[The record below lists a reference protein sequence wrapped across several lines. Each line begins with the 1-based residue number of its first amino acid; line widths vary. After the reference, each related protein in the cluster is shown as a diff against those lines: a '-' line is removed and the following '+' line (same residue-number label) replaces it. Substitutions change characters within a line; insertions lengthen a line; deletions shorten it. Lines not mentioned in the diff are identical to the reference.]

1 MLHCLIILIKN
12 IYITFDRKLN
22 NGDLIMD
29 KETKERLGEIRE
41 ALKKYGFDKILGQ
54 TAKSKISPKDDGE
67 DLHTLLLDEEIPVKL
82 RLMLQELGTT
92 FIKLGQLLS
101 TRPDIVGERIAGELA
116 NLQDDNPAISY
127 DQVKTILE
135 RELNGSIDELF
146 EDFSHEELATAS
158 IGQVHEAKLITG
170 ERVAVKVQKEGI
182 TDKIDLDLR
191 IMKYIANRAD
201 KLNSSLRKLNLPGI
215 MEEFDRSIHKE
226 IDYNNEFM
234 NMQRIELNFEDNPDI
249 HIPSTYPKYC
259 SSKVLTM
266 EFIDGTKL
274 NDVYASTG
282 DEFDK
287 KLLAKNIIDSY
298 FQQIFIDG
306 FFHGDPHPGNIMIL
320 EDNVVCYLDLGMMG
334 FFDEEFKR
342 NLSEV
347 MILFVDQDVDGLINQ
362 LMYMD
367 ILDWDVDTRTLKR
380 DLNDLFARYFGVEL
394 NRFNGVLD
402 DLLNLMQEYGVIL
415 PNEVVVM
422 ARGLSMVEAIA
433 ENLDPEIDVFA
444 SIKPIATQ
452 IAKQRVNPKQFLKGK
467 KSNIILYEH
476 MLQSL
481 PKLLTRTIHKIENEE
496 LQLKFEVDITDKVSI
511 VALVSALLIGSSVVS
526 FGPMV
531 WDMPLISLIGYIIA
545 IILSII
551 GIKNYVLK

>member
-1 MLHCLIILIKN
+1 
-12 IYITFDRKLN
+12 
-22 NGDLIMD
+22 MD
-29 KETKERLGEIRE
+29 KKTKGRLGEIRQ
-41 ALKKYGFDKILGQ
+41 AIKKYGFDEILGQ
-54 TAKSKISPKDDGE
+54 TAKSKIRNRDD
-67 DLHTLLLDEEIPVKL
+67 DTKATSLLLDDEVPVKL

-101 TRPDIVGERIAGELA
+101 TRPDIVGEKISGELA

-127 DQVKTILE
+127 EQVKKIVE
-135 RELNGSIDELF
+135 RELNGNIDELF
-146 EDFSHEELATAS
+146 EDFSQQHLATAS

-182 TDKIDLDLR
+182 TDKIDLDIR
-191 IMKYIANRAD
+191 IMKYVANRAD
-201 KLNSSLRKLNLPGI
+201 KLNSNLRKLNLPGI

-234 NMQRIELNFEDNPDI
+234 NMQRIELNFEDNPEI
-249 HIPSTYPKYC
+249 HIPETYSEYC

-274 NDVYASTG
+274 NDVYVS
-282 DEFDK
+282 DSEEFDK
-287 KLLAKNIIDSY
+287 KLLAKNVLDSY
-298 FQQIFIDG
+298 LQQLFIDG

-320 EDNVVCYLDLGMMG
+320 EDNVLCYLDLGMMG
-334 FFDEEFKR
+334 FFDEEFKK
-342 NLSEV
+342 NLSEL

-367 ILDWDVDTRTLKR
+367 ILDYDIETRTLKR
-380 DLNDLFARYFGVEL
+380 DMNDLFGRYFGVEL
-394 NRFNGVLD
+394 NRFDGVLEE
-402 DLLNLMQEYGVIL
+402 LLNLMQEYGVIL
-415 PNEVVVM
+415 PNEFVTM

-433 ENLDPEIDVFA
+433 ENLDPQIDVFA
-444 SIKPIATQ
+444 SIKPIAKQ
-452 IAKQRVNPKQFLKGK
+452 VAKERIDPKRYFKSK

-476 MLQSL
+476 MIQAL
-481 PKLLTRTIHKIENEE
+481 PKLLTRTIHKIDNEE
-496 LQLKFEVDITDKVSI
+496 LQFKFEVDITDKVSI
-511 VALVSALLIGSSVVS
+511 IALISALIVGSSVVS

-531 WDMPLISLIGYIIA
+531 FDMPLISLIGYIIA

-551 GIKNYVLK
+551 GIKRYVLK

>member
-1 MLHCLIILIKN
+1 
-12 IYITFDRKLN
+12 
-22 NGDLIMD
+22 MD
-29 KETKERLGEIRE
+29 KETKQRLGEIRA
-41 ALKKYGFDKILGQ
+41 ALKKYGFDEILGQ
-54 TAKSKISPKDDGE
+54 TAKSKIRRNEDDSPSI
-67 DLHTLLLDEEIPVKL
+67 LLDDEVPVKL

-92 FIKLGQLLS
+92 FIKLGQLMS
-101 TRPDIVGERIAGELA
+101 TRPDVVGEKIANEMA

-127 DQVKTILE
+127 DKVKSIVE

-146 EDFSHEELATAS
+146 EEFSEQHLATAS

-191 IMKYIANRAD
+191 IMKYVANRAD
-201 KLNSSLRKLNLPGI
+201 KWNADLRKINLPGI

-249 HIPSTYPKYC
+249 HIPETYSKYC

-274 NDVYASTG
+274 NDVYESTG

-287 KLLAKNIIDSY
+287 KLLAKNLLDSY
-298 FQQIFIDG
+298 LQQLFIDG

-320 EDNVVCYLDLGMMG
+320 ENNVLCYLDLGMMG
-334 FFDEEFKR
+334 FFDEEFKK
-342 NLSEV
+342 NLSEL

-367 ILDWDVDTRTLKR
+367 ILDYDIDTRTLKR
-380 DLNDLFARYFGVEL
+380 DLNDLFGRYFGVEL
-394 NRFNGVLD
+394 NRFNGVLEE
-402 DLLNLMQEYGVIL
+402 LLNLMQEYGVIL
-415 PNEVVVM
+415 PNEFVTM
-422 ARGLSMVEAIA
+422 ARGLSMVESIA
-433 ENLDPEIDVFA
+433 QNLDPEIDVFA
-444 SIKPIATQ
+444 SIKPVAKQ
-452 IAKQRVNPKQFLKGK
+452 IAKQRVSPKQYLRGK
-467 KSNIILYEH
+467 KSNLILYEH
-476 MLQSL
+476 MIQAL
-481 PKLLTRTIHKIENEE
+481 PRLLTRTIHKIDNEE
-496 LQLKFEVDITDKVSI
+496 LQFRFEVDITDKVSI
-511 VALVSALLIGSSVVS
+511 IALVSALIIGSSVVS
-526 FGPMV
+526 FGPRV
-531 WDMPLISLIGYIIA
+531 FDMPVISLIGYIIA

-551 GIKNYVLK
+551 GLRKFVLK

>member
-1 MLHCLIILIKN
+1 
-12 IYITFDRKLN
+12 
-22 NGDLIMD
+22 MD
-29 KETKERLGEIRE
+29 KETKQRLGEIRA
-41 ALKKYGFDKILGQ
+41 ALKKYGFDEILGQ
-54 TAKSKISPKDDGE
+54 TAKSKIRRNEDDSPS
-67 DLHTLLLDEEIPVKL
+67 LLLDDEVPVKL

-92 FIKLGQLLS
+92 FIKLGQLMS
-101 TRPDIVGERIAGELA
+101 TRPDVVGEKIANEMA

-127 DQVKTILE
+127 DKVKNIVE

-146 EDFSHEELATAS
+146 EEFSEQHLATAS

-191 IMKYIANRAD
+191 IMKYVANRAD
-201 KLNSSLRKLNLPGI
+201 KWNADLRKINLPGI

-249 HIPSTYPKYC
+249 HIPETYSKYC

-274 NDVYASTG
+274 NDVYESTG

-287 KLLAKNIIDSY
+287 KLLAKNLLDSY
-298 FQQIFIDG
+298 LQQLFIDG

-320 EDNVVCYLDLGMMG
+320 ENNVLCYLDLGMMG
-334 FFDEEFKR
+334 FFDEEFKK
-342 NLSEV
+342 NLSEL

-367 ILDWDVDTRTLKR
+367 ILDYDIDTRTLKR
-380 DLNDLFARYFGVEL
+380 DLNDLFGRYFGVEL
-394 NRFNGVLD
+394 NRFNGVLEE
-402 DLLNLMQEYGVIL
+402 LLNLMQEYGVIL
-415 PNEVVVM
+415 PNEFVTM
-422 ARGLSMVEAIA
+422 ARGLSMVESIA
-433 ENLDPEIDVFA
+433 KNLDPEIDVFA
-444 SIKPIATQ
+444 SIKPVAKQ
-452 IAKQRVNPKQFLKGK
+452 IAKQRVSPKQYLRGK
-467 KSNIILYEH
+467 KSNLILYEH
-476 MLQSL
+476 MIQAL
-481 PKLLTRTIHKIENEE
+481 PRLLTRTIHKIDNEE
-496 LQLKFEVDITDKVSI
+496 LQFRFEVDITDKVSI
-511 VALVSALLIGSSVVS
+511 IALVSALIIGSSVVS
-526 FGPMV
+526 FGPRV
-531 WDMPLISLIGYIIA
+531 FDMPVISLIGYIIA

-551 GIKNYVLK
+551 GFRKFVLK